1 MGLNGSAVR
10 WTSPAHARFFCWL
23 RWYGSLELRE
33 HRAPN
38 FPLVT
43 SFLRMDEL
51 GRLEGD
57 RGSLEGEA
65 TELVMEEE
73 RELEGII

>member
-1 MGLNGSAVR
+1 
-10 WTSPAHARFFCWL
+10 
-23 RWYGSLELRE
+23 
-33 HRAPN
+33 
-38 FPLVT
+38 
-43 SFLRMDEL
+43 MDEL